1 MIRYEN
7 SRQLRVQCPTIRF
20 SRNPVRFPSFACY
33 SHGTMAESSDGKKL
47 NGPQNRKYLLSG
59 RAWRM
64 FAGPGSRRP
73 SSEVREPGSQRLPLS
88 TLETTGRRGGR
99 RRGWQERHPL
109 GDPLPRGREPQPCAP
124 PGPGQLRSQ
133 QEVEGQGL
141 LASVSE
147 VVYLIVKSIEWNL

>member
-1 MIRYEN
+1 MPDNKI
-7 SRQLRVQCPTIRF
+7 F
-20 SRNPVRFPSFACY
+20 SEPRSLSLICVF

-59 RAWRM
+59 HAWRM

-109 GDPLPRGREPQPCAP
+109 GDPLPRGRHSRARPQ
-124 PGPGQLRSQ
+124 GPGSCEVNRKWKARGFWPLFLR
-133 QEVEGQGL
+133 
-141 LASVSE
+141 
-147 VVYLIVKSIEWNL
+147 

>member
-47 NGPQNRKYLLSG
+47 NGPQNRKYFLSG
-59 RAWRM
+59 HAWRM

-88 TLETTGRRGGR
+88 TPETTWPARGPQAGLA
-99 RRGWQERHPL
+99 GAPPA
-109 GDPLPRGREPQPCAP
+109 GGPSAPRAPQPCAP

>member
-7 SRQLRVQCPTIRF
+7 SRQLRVQCPTMRF

-59 RAWRM
+59 HAWRM

-73 SSEVREPGSQRLPLS
+73 SSEVREPSSQRLPLS
-88 TLETTGRRGGR
+88 TLETTGRRGGH

-109 GDPLPRGREPQPCAP
+109 GDPLPRGRHSRARPQ
-124 PGPGQLRSQ
+124 GPGSC
-133 QEVEGQGL
+133 EVNRKWEGQGL
-141 LASVSE
+141 QASVSE